1 MDKPA
6 VFIIYFSFLFMVAL
20 ATMLRGE
27 REFIRKERAAS
38 ARRKARRLEMQNG
51 SRYVS

>member
-6 VFIIYFSFLFMVAL
+6 VFIIYFSFLFIVAI

-27 REFIRKERAAS
+27 REFIRKERAYS
-38 ARRKARRLEMQNG
+38 ARRKAHRLEMQNEK
-51 SRYVS
+51 R